1 MKNILSFAGPKFT
14 MSVKTGSVPYV
25 RGHAYW
31 KLEEPVRNLDA
42 WRLYIIQRRGKS
54 CPRTVLFFFLQNSLF
69 DLITRC
75 SRFYHKFP
83 GFFNDSEIHFLIHK
97 IHLEKSHFFWSFP
110 RPFYLETCQH
120 LSYVCGG
127 FNKNKSPQ
135 NLLLFI
141 NRVTRTSLV
150 GRLFFF
156 LKKKMLVAPAPL
168 TILTKPIVRLRCR
181 CSCEM
186 CRTSAVPLLV
196 ILETALKSS

>member
-1 MKNILSFAGPKFT
+1 
-14 MSVKTGSVPYV
+14 MSSDG
-25 RGHAYW
+25 
-31 KLEEPVRNLDA
+31 
-42 WRLYIIQRRGKS
+42 
-54 CPRTVLFFFLQNSLF
+54 LFFFLQTSLF
-69 DLITRC
+69 DLITHC
-75 SRFYHKFP
+75 SRFYHKFQW
-83 GFFNDSEIHFLIHK
+83 FFNDSEIHFLIHK

-127 FNKNKSPQ
+127 FNKQIASNFTYIYQPRMAQ
-135 NLLLFI
+135 TF
-141 NRVTRTSLV
+141 T
-150 GRLFFF
+150 GALFFS

-196 ILETALKSS
+196 ILETVLKSS